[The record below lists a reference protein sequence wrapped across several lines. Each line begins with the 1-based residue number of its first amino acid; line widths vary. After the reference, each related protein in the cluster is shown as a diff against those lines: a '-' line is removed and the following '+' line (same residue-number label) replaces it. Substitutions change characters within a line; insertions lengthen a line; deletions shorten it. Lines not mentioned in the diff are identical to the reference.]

1 MRQIEKLMDRFK
13 NLQEYEVQVNVPD
26 DFQFRGRSPYDI
38 YIANNIA
45 FVKVI
50 AVSLDEAVQKA
61 NDFFNEDNLDY

>member
-1 MRQIEKLMDRFK
+1 MKGITSVMERLK

-45 FVKVI
+45 FVKVV
-50 AVSLDEAVQKA
+50 AASLDEAVQKA
-61 NDFFNEDNLDY
+61 NEFFNEDNVD

>member
-1 MRQIEKLMDRFK
+1 MKGITSVMERLK

-45 FVKVI
+45 FVKVVAASLTKNKTEVLI
-50 AVSLDEAVQKA
+50 AELVR
-61 NDFFNEDNLDY
+61 

>member
-1 MRQIEKLMDRFK
+1 MKGITSVMERLK

-45 FVKVI
+45 FVKVVS
-50 AVSLDEAVQKA
+50 ASLDEAVQKA
-61 NDFFNEDNLDY
+61 NEFFNEDNVD